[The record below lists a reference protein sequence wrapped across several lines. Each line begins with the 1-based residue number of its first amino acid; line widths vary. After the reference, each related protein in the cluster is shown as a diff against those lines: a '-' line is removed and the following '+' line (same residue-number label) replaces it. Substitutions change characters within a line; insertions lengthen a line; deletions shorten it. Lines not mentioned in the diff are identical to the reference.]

1 MTDFLLLPSGEKVGM
16 RGTVLKA
23 PLPYSSPHGERT
35 KRFTLQA
42 ARSLTLRKNNE
53 TRNHLEW
60 HSYSSY
66 SQYSSRSFWA
76 AGAAAGT
83 TAARARQPC
92 RRPRSRQGT
101 SIPAPAWTGQSS
113 AGAIIQAASSATAQA
128 QAGSPPLRSQGSR
141 QRRRYHPAGCTP
153 APFSRTA
160 RSYAGD
166 PARAVSSEM
175 ARIPVRLR
183 RSLSQALQMQ
193 APFPPEALIPAP
205 LLPTAPYSAGAGTYS
220 ASSAMAQ
227 TRTQVRLSP
236 SPASRLP
243 QPLQRAAAIPAR
255 GYLTEAR
262 AAGALMRLISSAI
275 PASSQGQAQAR

>member
-1 MTDFLLLPSGEKVGM
+1 MRSSGTDLSPSPLRGEGWDE
-16 RGTVLKA
+16 GDGIESPPHLT
-23 PLPYSSPHGERT
+23 PLSHGERT

-101 SIPAPAWTGQSS
+101 SIPAPAWT
-113 AGAIIQAASSATAQA
+113 AQA

-183 RSLSQALQMQ
+183 RSLSPALQMQ
-193 APFPPEALIPAP
+193 
-205 LLPTAPYSAGAGTYS
+205 
-220 ASSAMAQ
+220 
-227 TRTQVRLSP
+227 
-236 SPASRLP
+236 
-243 QPLQRAAAIPAR
+243 
-255 GYLTEAR
+255 
-262 AAGALMRLISSAI
+262 
-275 PASSQGQAQAR
+275 